1 VSAVKTLSGKTLL
14 LAAIFTTLLS
24 AHVGSPDVFH
34 QGKAGPY
41 PVLVSIR
48 PPDVIPG
55 IAHIEVRALAPG
67 IQRVELTPTPMTGEA
82 SKHPPVADAAHRSAA
97 DPQSFEGQLW
107 LMGFGSWEVHV
118 RVYGAQGAGELLV
131 PVPAIATK
139 ASSMQKETGYFLFG
153 MMVFLSVGMV
163 AIVGAAVRE
172 SRLTPGDA
180 SPRWTARPLVWMLFT
195 AVLVAA
201 ALWFGRAWW
210 ADDAATYARRLY
222 KPLKAAARLAADGK
236 SLELQ
241 LTDPGWMA
249 MRKLDDL
256 VPDHGH
262 LLHLFLIRYP
272 AMDQV
277 FHLHPD
283 QTATGYFGTPL
294 PSMPAGQYKV
304 FADIVH
310 ENGLA
315 ETAVGD
321 VTLPELHGT
330 ALSGDDAGG
339 ASVPSGDTFLLP
351 DGYRMVW
358 KHEASKP
365 VKATQVN
372 LFTFALEAPD
382 GQPAKDVEP
391 YMGMGGHAEFVKTD
405 GTVFA
410 HLHPTGSVPM
420 ASMNV
425 ASPQAM
431 MAMHQMQVGPEVSF
445 PYGIPKPGD
454 YRIFVQMR
462 RAGRVETGAFALQ
475 VMKP

>member
-1 VSAVKTLSGKTLL
+1 MFAAKRFL
-14 LAAIFTTLLS
+14 LAACFATLLQ

-48 PPDVIPG
+48 PPEVIPG
-55 IAHIEVRALAPG
+55 VARIEVRALSPG
-67 IQRVELTPTPMTGEA
+67 VERVELTPTPMTGEA
-82 SKHPPVADAAHRSAA
+82 SKHPPVADIARRSTA

-118 RVYGAQGAGELLV
+118 RVFGPKGAGELLV

-139 ASSMQKETGYFLFG
+139 ASSMQRETGYFLFG

-172 SRLTPGDA
+172 SRLEPGTA
-180 SPRWTARPLVWMLFT
+180 SPGWNSRSLAWMAFT
-195 AVLVAA
+195 AAMVAGS
-201 ALWFGRAWW
+201 LWFGNSWW

-222 KPLKAAARLAADGK
+222 KPLAATASLQSGNN
-236 SLELQ
+236 LELR

-262 LLHLFLIRYP
+262 LMHLFLIRWP

-283 QTATGYFGTPL
+283 QTATGYFGAAL
-294 PSMPAGQYKV
+294 PSLSAGRYKIY
-304 FADIVH
+304 ADIVH

-321 VTLPELHGT
+321 VTLPEAKGIP
-330 ALSGDDAGG
+330 LSGDDAGG
-339 ASVPSGDTFLLP
+339 SSIPSRDSFTLP

-358 KHEASKP
+358 KHDAAKP
-365 VKATQVN
+365 IKATQVN
-372 LFTFALEAPD
+372 LFTFALEGPD
-382 GQPAKDVEP
+382 GKPATEMEP
-391 YMGMGGHAEFVKTD
+391 YMGMGGHAEFVKHD
-405 GTVFA
+405 GSVFA
-410 HLHPTGSVPM
+410 HVHPTGSVPM
-420 ASMNV
+420 AAMNV
-425 ASPQAM
+425 ASPQSM
-431 MAMHQMQVGPEVSF
+431 MAMHQMQVTAEVSF

-454 YRIFVQMR
+454 YRIFVQMK
-462 RAGRVETGAFALQ
+462 RAGKVETGAFELA
-475 VMKP
+475 VKP